1 MITEATFVFYT
12 VCLYSDSDF
21 KSSYIARDFFKKGLI
36 SYFLHLLKLIL
47 NASCFLN

>member
-21 KSSYIARDFFKKGLI
+21 KSSYIARDFFLKRALFHI
-36 SYFLHLLKLIL
+36 SLTF
-47 NASCFLN
+47 

>member
-21 KSSYIARDFFKKGLI
+21 KSSYIARDFFKKGP
-36 SYFLHLLKLIL
+36 YFIFPSPFKVDFK
-47 NASCFLN
+47 C